1 MTFPLPTGVCRP
13 VCRPNRKE
21 PRLIRLKD
29 AVRLAKA
36 AVDNGDD
43 PCDVSKAVFL
53 ALRCRPCERE
63 LQDLVEGRDL
73 LIQAWRQVRE
83 KLATILRLVGLGT
96 FADQLVEDEEPSTGE
111 PINPENIPSGSFWGR
126 LWRRFLWIVRLV
138 AFLQAIGEL
147 VTALLLYNQR
157 LAQFLNAL
165 ADYLTCLE
173 STNAQ

>member
-36 AVDNGDD
+36 AVDNGDGA
-43 PCDVSKAVFL
+43 CEVTTAIFR
-53 ALRCRPCERE
+53 ALGCRPCERQ
-63 LQDLVEGRDL
+63 LQEMVEGRDL

-83 KLATILRLVGLGT
+83 KLATVLRLVGLGT
-96 FADQLVEDEEPSTGE
+96 LADQLVDDEEPSTGE
-111 PINPENIPSGSFWGR
+111 PIDPENIPSGSFWGR

-147 VTALLLYNQR
+147 VTALLEYNRR
-157 LAQFLNAL
+157 LAQFLNAFQ
-165 ADYLTCLE
+165 DYLACLE